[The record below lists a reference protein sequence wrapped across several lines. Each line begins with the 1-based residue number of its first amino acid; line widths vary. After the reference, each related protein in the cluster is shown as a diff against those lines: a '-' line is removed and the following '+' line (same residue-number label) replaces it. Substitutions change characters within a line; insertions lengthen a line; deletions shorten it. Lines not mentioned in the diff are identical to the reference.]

1 MDLKEIADGLSA
13 KFNLSGLTIE
23 DGELALEIDGMPILL
38 GDAGGEAILMTGFI
52 GEAPSEGG
60 EAFANLLLEATT
72 ALMDTKSA
80 ALARNPETGAYMLV
94 QRLVQDRL
102 ALDAFCDEL
111 TAFVNAKIA
120 ERAEAKKA
128 KDFAKADA
136 IRAELLEKG
145 IQIKDTREGVVW
157 EKI

>member
-13 KFNLSGLTIE
+13 KFKLSGLTIE

-38 GDAGGEAILMTGFI
+38 GEAGGEAILMTGFI

-72 ALMDTKSA
+72 ALMDKKSA

-94 QRLVQDRL
+94 QRLVKNYL
-102 ALDAFCDEL
+102 TLDSFCEEL
-111 TAFVNAKIA
+111 TEFVNSLETWRKML
-120 ERAEAKKA
+120 E
-128 KDFAKADA
+128 DFRPAATAAKAAADA
-136 IRAELLEKG
+136 RPNAQELSMSG
-145 IQIKDTREGVVW
+145 FMQV
-157 EKI
+157 

>member
-38 GDAGGEAILMTGFI
+38 GEAGGEAILMTGFI

-111 TAFVNAKIA
+111 TAFVN
-120 ERAEAKKA
+120 
-128 KDFAKADA
+128 
-136 IRAELLEKG
+136 LLETWRKMLEDFRPAAAAAKTAADMQPG
-145 IQIKDTREGVVW
+145 AQELSMSGFMQV
-157 EKI
+157 